1 MYYIVRPRDPL
12 QSIENKA
19 FPKLSFG
26 FKAFYAYPISPSLLS
41 QYLLYIVLFSRA
53 APLEVKKK
61 GIKILTN
68 ITIKPIFIS
77 SSLYSLK

>member
-61 GIKILTN
+61 GDKN
-68 ITIKPIFIS
+68 IDQYNNKTH
-77 SSLYSLK
+77 LYIIITL